1 MDITS
6 FPSDL
11 RTSMQH
17 YYDLD
22 TSLKKNVLL
31 FRAIFYLKR
40 GLWCK
45 LYIAKR
51 LIFIVPWFYLR
62 GGIHLFLLPLLLL
75 FLLKLTQGQAS
86 RLTILK
92 GVFVK

>member
-1 MDITS
+1 
-6 FPSDL
+6 
-11 RTSMQH
+11 
-17 YYDLD
+17 
-22 TSLKKNVLL
+22 
-31 FRAIFYLKR
+31 
-40 GLWCK
+40 
-45 LYIAKR
+45 